1 MEDRFDLFYMCKAFC
16 RVYKV
21 WKHDGNIERELDERL
36 TNDYIVENDY
46 WRAETPRQCVCEFGR
61 RFGTKGSS
69 MTFGRSDDF
78 NMDCLKIISPY
89 MKTMALVDASE
100 FVEANETEISN
111 FEHGVG
117 VLYQLVYHF
126 TASRRF
132 IKIGSDEGEN
142 YWSDT
147 PIDSELFYAT
157 YRDLVNEIFTSK
169 IEMADDLKAI
179 VGILK

>member
-1 MEDRFDLFYMCKAFC
+1 
-16 RVYKV
+16 
-21 WKHDGNIERELDERL
+21 
-36 TNDYIVENDY
+36 
-46 WRAETPRQCVCEFGR
+46 
-61 RFGTKGSS
+61 
-69 MTFGRSDDF
+69 
-78 NMDCLKIISPY
+78 
-89 MKTMALVDASE
+89 MALVDASE

-132 IKIGSDEGEN
+132 IKIGSDNEEN

-147 PIDSELFYAT
+147 SIDSKLFYAT

>member
-117 VLYQLVYHF
+117 VLYQLEYCF
-126 TASRRF
+126 TASRQF
-132 IKIGSDEGEN
+132 ITNEI
-142 YWSDT
+142 YLT

>member
-1 MEDRFDLFYMCKAFC
+1 MMEDRFDLFYMCKAFC

-46 WRAETPRQCVCEFGR
+46 WKAETPRQCVYEFGR

-69 MTFGRSDDF
+69 MTFGRSEDF
-78 NMDCLKIISPY
+78 NMDCVKITSPY
-89 MKTMALVDASE
+89 MKTVALVDESK

-111 FEHGVG
+111 FENGVG
-117 VLYQLVYHF
+117 VLYQLEYCF
-126 TASRRF
+126 IASREF
-132 IKIGSDEGEN
+132 ITNKIHI
-142 YWSDT
+142 T
-147 PIDSELFYAT
+147 PIYSELFYIT